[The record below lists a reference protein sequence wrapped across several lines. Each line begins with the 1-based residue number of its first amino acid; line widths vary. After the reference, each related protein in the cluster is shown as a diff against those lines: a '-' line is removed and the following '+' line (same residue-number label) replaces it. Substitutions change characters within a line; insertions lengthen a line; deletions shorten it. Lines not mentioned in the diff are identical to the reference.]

1 MPTVLEIAE
10 RAGVSADNVLRVVN
24 GEPVSTEIA
33 ARVQAAMRVLGRP
46 AYPPPRGTTQAVVPV
61 ERSLEAARDQLLGR
75 FADAAAELESTLPA
89 EVGSV
94 VYEAL
99 RIEVRPVAQHVASLQ
114 SVFEEL
120 ADELRLLRREVTAER
135 RDRVDDVALQVDL
148 LRASWQGVD
157 RRLGRIERAL
167 ARRQQAEPRRES
179 TRIVRIE
186 DRRVGEP
193 PNAADADGR

>member
-1 MPTVLEIAE
+1 MPTILEIAGQ
-10 RAGVSADNVLRVVN
+10 AGVSADQVIRVVN

-33 ARVQAAMRVLGRP
+33 GRVQAAMRVLGRP
-46 AYPPPRGTTQAVVPV
+46 AYPPPRETTQEILPA
-61 ERSLEAARDQLLGR
+61 ERSIEVARDQLLGR
-75 FADAAAELESTLPA
+75 FAEAAAEIESSLPA
-89 EVGSV
+89 EVGTV

-99 RIEVRPVAQHVASLQ
+99 RVEVRPVAQHVASLQ

-120 ADELRLLRREVTAER
+120 ADELRHLRREVTAER

-167 ARRQQAEPRRES
+167 ARQERKQPEAKRV
-179 TRIVRIE
+179 VRNE

-193 PNAADADGR
+193 PRAADADGQ